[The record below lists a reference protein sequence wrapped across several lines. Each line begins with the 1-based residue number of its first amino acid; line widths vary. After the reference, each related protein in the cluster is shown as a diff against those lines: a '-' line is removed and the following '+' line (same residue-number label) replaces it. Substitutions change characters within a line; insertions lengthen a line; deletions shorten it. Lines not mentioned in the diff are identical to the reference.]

1 MRKLPTPAR
10 SMEDESG
17 SAPASG
23 SKRKQVSKRSFL
35 ARGGAEADTME
46 DAAGARYTLLGDGG
60 GDHDYTFGENP
71 QADRM
76 FAIFG
81 FHTKIGN
88 VANTVLNDKD
98 EPGTPADAGE
108 AIKEFLALVA
118 SGTWA
123 EKREGGG
130 GARIDKDALAAAVV
144 EVAASKG
151 QTKDMADV
159 REKLE
164 DNPGLVRKLRANDEI
179 AAAYAKRVGKAPV
192 KTEDVLGLI

>member
-17 SAPASG
+17 SAATASG
-23 SKRKQVSKRSFL
+23 KRKQVSKRAFITVN
-35 ARGGAEADTME
+35 GGEAESMDEA
-46 DAAGARYTLLGDGG
+46 GG
-60 GDHDYTFGENP
+60 GTYELIGEGGKVFTYQFGQNP
-71 QADRM
+71 DWDRR

-81 FHTKIGN
+81 FHTKVGN

-98 EPGTPADAGE
+98 EPGTVADAAE
-108 AIKEFLALVA
+108 AIADWLAGNV
-118 SGTWA
+118 WA
-123 EKREGGG
+123 EKREGGGG

-151 QTKDMADV
+151 QSKDLADV

>member
-10 SMEDESG
+10 SMDDESG
-17 SAPASG
+17 SAAPADK
-23 SKRKQVSKRSFL
+23 KRKTVSKRGL
-35 ARGGAEADTME
+35 LTANGGEADGMD
-46 DAAGARYTLLGDGG
+46 DAAGGTYELIGEGG
-60 GDHDYTFGENP
+60 KVFTYRFGEN
-71 QADRM
+71 ADWDRR

-81 FHTKIGN
+81 FHTKVGN

-98 EPGTPADAGE
+98 EPGTVADAAE
-108 AIKEFLALVA
+108 SITDWLAGNV
-118 SGTWA
+118 WA
-123 EKREGGG
+123 EKREGGGG

-151 QTKDMADV
+151 QTKDITDV